1 MILGDLRRLEKL
13 SNLTLVIPCSGI
25 GKPLGTIS
33 REAAYCVVEDLKK
46 GDTDILC
53 LSLLVMGDE
62 ESRIKVR
69 NQQCIA
75 VDGCTS
81 ECSKKN
87 LQLAGANLVG
97 SFRVVDLLKD
107 HRDLKPKSTTFI
119 DEDGR
124 RTARLLAEQ
133 IASKVDEC
141 KVKGSG
147 TP

>member
-1 MILGDLRRLEKL
+1 M
-13 SNLTLVIPCSGI
+13 
-25 GKPLGTIS
+25 GTIS

-46 GDTDILC
+46 GETDILC

-62 ESRIKVR
+62 ESQNKVR

-87 LQLAGANLVG
+87 LQLAGANLVS
-97 SFRVVDLLKD
+97 SFRVVDILKD

-124 RTARLLAEQ
+124 RTARILAEEV
-133 IASKVDEC
+133 AVRVDACRINGCGEL
-141 KVKGSG
+141 
-147 TP
+147 